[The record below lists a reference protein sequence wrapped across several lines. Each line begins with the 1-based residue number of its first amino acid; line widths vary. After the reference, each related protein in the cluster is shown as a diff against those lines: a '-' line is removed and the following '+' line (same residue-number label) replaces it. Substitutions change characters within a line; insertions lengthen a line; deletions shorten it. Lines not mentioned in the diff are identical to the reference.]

1 MRCGVDE
8 AGLGPRVGSLF
19 VVGVAVVGDLS
30 DVRESKEV
38 FRRSLSTYARAEGL
52 VLSVLRSLGLYS
64 RSVADTW
71 ERVFGRRDTLYDGME
86 FPVFG
91 GKGMDPPFRVEK
103 LLAIEVPAHHL
114 RSHRFLKDAKALVDI
129 SLRLNCRR
137 VVSGLAGGVKRYE
150 RFLPGWERRVKG
162 DALVYRKGGR
172 EILFVKGADR
182 RFKEVALASI
192 FAKYFREVHMMA
204 VNQIA
209 GFSGEVPVASGY
221 PADPDTGELVGRLLS
236 MGLGRLVR

>member
-1 MRCGVDE
+1 
-8 AGLGPRVGSLF
+8 
-19 VVGVAVVGDLS
+19 
-30 DVRESKEV
+30 
-38 FRRSLSTYARAEGL
+38 
-52 VLSVLRSLGLYS
+52 
-64 RSVADTW
+64 VADTW

-114 RSHRFLKDAKALVDI
+114 RSHRFLKDAKVLVDI

-137 VVSGLAGGVKRYE
+137 VVSGL
-150 RFLPGWERRVKG
+150 
-162 DALVYRKGGR
+162 LVYRKGGR

-221 PADPDTGELVGRLLS
+221 PADPDTGELVGRLLN